1 MKSLYLLRKFLVSQF
16 PAYHPIRIP
25 YCSVCLGAIENHG
38 ENEKCYGALKYEF
51 VLSDIGMQ
59 LKEKFKGVQCNLNKG
74 SMNKLIPLCDIIII
88 VDSEFWCL
96 LKLRPDVSNSA
107 CMCDIHDGRIY
118 AEHSNPGGF
127 LNKTTNPA
135 NLSFMINTDG
145 VALFRSSNKDIWPIF
160 LTINEL
166 PPSVR
171 SV

>member
-1 MKSLYLLRKFLVSQF
+1 MYQIVLVCVT
-16 PAYHPIRIP
+16 YMMGG
-25 YCSVCLGAIENHG
+25 YN
-38 ENEKCYGALKYEF
+38 
-51 VLSDIGMQ
+51 
-59 LKEKFKGVQCNLNKG
+59 
-74 SMNKLIPLCDIIII
+74 
-88 VDSEFWCL
+88 
-96 LKLRPDVSNSA
+96 
-107 CMCDIHDGRIY
+107 Y
-118 AEHSNPGGF
+118 AEHSSPGGF